1 MGPMIT
7 CNSGR
12 AAALLIAFAVAPGRL
27 EAQDPPPDSAAS
39 SPQVPTGT
47 EWPVLWLAGA
57 AILVLPFDET
67 ITADLFDPEVQSDS
81 RLKNVAAGFRWYG
94 IPGTWLIAGS
104 LYAAGRLG
112 KEPGTARLGLRALE
126 AILAAEAAGFAG
138 KALAG
143 RARPSVDPGDSFDFQ
158 LGRGMRRGD
167 SYHSFPSTHT
177 AAAFA
182 LAAAISEESRYCC
195 GEFVRQL
202 GPVLYGAAILVGASR
217 LYEGRHWASDV
228 LGGAAVG
235 TLAGLRVVRYHRDH
249 PGGWLDHWL
258 LPRAAARAGA
268 GTVLVWALPLE

>member
-1 MGPMIT
+1 MTSKAGL
-7 CNSGR
+7 
-12 AAALLIAFAVAPGRL
+12 AAALLIALAHAPATL
-27 EAQDPPPDSAAS
+27 EAQDPPPDSVATVAA
-39 SPQVPTGT
+39 PRAQTGM

-57 AILVLPFDET
+57 AILALPFDEQ
-67 ITADLFDPEVQSDS
+67 ITSDLFDPEVQSDS

-94 IPGTWLIAGS
+94 APGTWLIAGS

-126 AILAAEAAGFAG
+126 AILAAEATGLAG
-138 KALAG
+138 KTLAG
-143 RARPSVDPGDSFDFQ
+143 RARPAVDADDPFDFQ
-158 LGRGMRRGD
+158 LARGMHRGD
-167 SYHSFPSTHT
+167 AYHSFPSTHT

-202 GPVLYGAAILVGASR
+202 GPVLYGGAVLVGASR

-228 LGGAAVG
+228 LAGAAVG
-235 TLAGLRVVRYHRDH
+235 TLAGMRVVRYHREH

-258 LPRAAARAGA
+258 LPRAAARTGA
-268 GTVLVWALPLE
+268 GTVLVWVLPLE